1 MQENSGEK
9 SCMVR
14 IFVHLMGKRK
24 LIKKANSHKRKKG
37 NATTRND
44 QADEDEDE
52 NQSVR

>member
-1 MQENSGEK
+1 
-9 SCMVR
+9 MVR

-24 LIKKANSHKRKKG
+24 LIKKANSHKRKRG

-44 QADEDEDE
+44 QADEDENEDE